1 MEFANVNYIAV
12 MLAAAA
18 SFLFGGVWYGMLSQQ
33 WMEAAEMKLDD
44 ITPSGGPVLSPYI
57 KAYLAELVMAFVLSG
72 LIGALAKGSG
82 TTVWRSMMI
91 ATMMW
96 LGFIMCSLVV
106 NHAFQGSKKTLT
118 AIDGG
123 HWLGVMLV
131 QGAVLGWFGWR

>member
-18 SFLFGGVWYGMLSQQ
+18 SFLFGGGWYGMLSQQ
-33 WMEAAEMKLDD
+33 WMEAAGMKLDD

-131 QGAVLGWFGWR
+131 QGAVLGWLGWR